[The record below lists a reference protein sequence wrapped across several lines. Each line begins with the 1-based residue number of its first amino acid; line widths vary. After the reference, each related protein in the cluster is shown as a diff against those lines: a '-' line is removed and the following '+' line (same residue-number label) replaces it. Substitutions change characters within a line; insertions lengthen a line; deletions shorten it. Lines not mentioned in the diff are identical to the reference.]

1 MSLVNAD
8 IQKHYP
14 NASRSKVG
22 ESLMKELS
30 TSDLVACQLVQK
42 FVKAEVVDLIPRMKA
57 VLLSF
62 EDFPSIYDEWVPHD
76 RVRLPSAA
84 EIAPDE
90 LKPGL
95 TVIDLS
101 NSNEY
106 RGKIV
111 SIYEGPVIRAKL
123 TVSQHEMTRLIVPSM
138 ILGRYVPRKR
148 KTNSQHANE

>member
-42 FVKAEVVDLIPRMKA
+42 FVKAEVVDLIPSMKA

-84 EIAPDE
+84 EIAPV
-90 LKPGL
+90 LLLWLLLLLLLLFSFFCVMNSLSFLCCASLSL
-95 TVIDLS
+95 TCL
-101 NSNEY
+101 
-106 RGKIV
+106 
-111 SIYEGPVIRAKL
+111 
-123 TVSQHEMTRLIVPSM
+123 
-138 ILGRYVPRKR
+138 
-148 KTNSQHANE
+148 